1 MWHLSIRNIRQ
12 RWVRSLLTI
21 LGVAVS
27 VQIYLAMTTMM
38 SSAENDLQD
47 QLEAL
52 AGKVFVQRSMTS
64 ESVVEDFP
72 SPSSSI
78 NVGVAE
84 ELLAMPGVDVA
95 RSSAILYVPLTKP
108 PAPGAPPPTRALGI
122 EPGHEIAFL
131 GSLKIAAGAGTLQDP
146 QSVILG
152 QGAAAYYGQEAGH
165 RVEIGETIHVLGE
178 FFTVVGLLD
187 RAPAVHDGMVMMEL
201 ATAQRL
207 FDRPSSVSAVIL
219 AAQNVD
225 EVARIKTQVEGHY
238 PELAAASPA
247 DVEENVRAMY
257 ASVYSLADM
266 VDGVAILVAFLF
278 VMIVMIIAVMERRR
292 DIGVLRAIGAS
303 RATVFGMI
311 ASEALLLSVLGA
323 LLAGPLWAFIRV
335 FVEIG
340 TVSAAD
346 VILTKWLNI
355 SLLAILT
362 GLGASLLPAWKAVQV
377 DPLEALRYE

>member
-1 MWHLSIRNIRQ
+1 MWHLSIRNIWQ
-12 RWVRSLLTI
+12 RRIRSLLTI

-27 VQIYLAMTTMM
+27 VQIYLAMATMM

-52 AGKVFVQRSMTS
+52 TGKVFVQRIMTS

-78 NVGVAE
+78 NVDVAE
-84 ELLAMPGVDVA
+84 ELLAIPGVDET
-95 RSSAILYVPLTKP
+95 RSSAILYVPLAKP

-131 GSLKIAAGAGTLQDP
+131 GSLKIATGEGRLQGP
-146 QSVILG
+146 YSVILG
-152 QGAAAYYGQEAGH
+152 QGAAAYYGQEVGH
-165 RVEIGETIHVLGE
+165 SVEVGETIGVLGE
-178 FFTVVGLLD
+178 TFTVVGLLD
-187 RAPAVHDGMVMMEL
+187 RAPAVQDGMVMMQL

-219 AAQNVD
+219 AAQSID
-225 EVARIKTQVEGHY
+225 EVAQIKTQVENRH
-238 PELAAASPA
+238 PELVAASPA
-247 DVEENVRAMY
+247 DVEDNVRAMY

-292 DIGVLRAIGAS
+292 DIGVLRAIGAN
-303 RATVFGMI
+303 RTTVFGMI

-355 SLLAILT
+355 SLLAIFT

>member
-108 PAPGAPPPTRALGI
+108 PAPGAPR
-122 EPGHEIAFL
+122 
-131 GSLKIAAGAGTLQDP
+131 
-146 QSVILG
+146 
-152 QGAAAYYGQEAGH
+152 Y
-165 RVEIGETIHVLGE
+165 
-178 FFTVVGLLD
+178 
-187 RAPAVHDGMVMMEL
+187 
-201 ATAQRL
+201 
-207 FDRPSSVSAVIL
+207 RPC
-219 AAQNVD
+219 
-225 EVARIKTQVEGHY
+225 
-238 PELAAASPA
+238 
-247 DVEENVRAMY
+247 
-257 ASVYSLADM
+257 
-266 VDGVAILVAFLF
+266 
-278 VMIVMIIAVMERRR
+278 
-292 DIGVLRAIGAS
+292 
-303 RATVFGMI
+303 
-311 ASEALLLSVLGA
+311 
-323 LLAGPLWAFIRV
+323 
-335 FVEIG
+335 
-340 TVSAAD
+340 
-346 VILTKWLNI
+346 
-355 SLLAILT
+355 
-362 GLGASLLPAWKAVQV
+362 
-377 DPLEALRYE
+377 

>member
-1 MWHLSIRNIRQ
+1 MWHLSIRNIWQ
-12 RWVRSLLTI
+12 RRIRSLLTI

-27 VQIYLAMTTMM
+27 VQIYLAMATMM

-52 AGKVFVQRSMTS
+52 AGKVFVQRIMTS

-78 NVGVAE
+78 NVDVAE
-84 ELLAMPGVDVA
+84 ELLAIPGVDET
-95 RSSAILYVPLTKP
+95 RSSAILYVPLAKP

-131 GSLKIAAGAGTLQDP
+131 GSLKIATGEGRLQGP
-146 QSVILG
+146 YSVILG
-152 QGAAAYYGQEAGH
+152 QGAAAYYGQEVGH
-165 RVEIGETIHVLGE
+165 SVEVGETIGVLGE
-178 FFTVVGLLD
+178 TFTVVGLLD
-187 RAPAVHDGMVMMEL
+187 RAPAVQDGMVMMQL

-219 AAQNVD
+219 AAQSID
-225 EVARIKTQVEGHY
+225 EVAQIKTQVENRH
-238 PELAAASPA
+238 PELVAASPA
-247 DVEENVRAMY
+247 DVEDNVRAMY

-292 DIGVLRAIGAS
+292 DIGVLRAIGAN
-303 RATVFGMI
+303 RTTVFGMI

-355 SLLAILT
+355 SLLAIFT

>member
-1 MWHLSIRNIRQ
+1 MWHLSIRNIWQ
-12 RWVRSLLTI
+12 RRIRSLLTI

-27 VQIYLAMTTMM
+27 VQIYLAMATMM

-52 AGKVFVQRSMTS
+52 AGKVFVQRIMTS

-78 NVGVAE
+78 NVDVAE
-84 ELLAMPGVDVA
+84 ELLAIPGVDET
-95 RSSAILYVPLTKP
+95 RSSAILYVPLAKP

-131 GSLKIAAGAGTLQDP
+131 GSLKIATGEGRLQGP
-146 QSVILG
+146 YSVILG
-152 QGAAAYYGQEAGH
+152 QGAAAYYGQEVGH
-165 RVEIGETIHVLGE
+165 SVDVGETIGVLGE
-178 FFTVVGLLD
+178 TFTVVGLLD
-187 RAPAVHDGMVMMEL
+187 RAPAVQDGMVMMQL

-219 AAQNVD
+219 AAQSID
-225 EVARIKTQVEGHY
+225 EVAQIKTQVENRH
-238 PELAAASPA
+238 PELVAASPA
-247 DVEENVRAMY
+247 DVEDNVRAMY

-292 DIGVLRAIGAS
+292 DIGVLRAIGAN
-303 RATVFGMI
+303 RTTVFGMI

-355 SLLAILT
+355 SLLAIFT

>member
-1 MWHLSIRNIRQ
+1 MWHLSIRNIWQ
-12 RWVRSLLTI
+12 RRVRSLLTI

-47 QLEAL
+47 QLKAL
-52 AGKVFVQRSMTS
+52 AGKVFVQRIMTN
-64 ESVVEDFP
+64 ESLVEDFP

-78 NVGVAE
+78 KMDVAQ
-84 ELLAMPGVDVA
+84 ELLAIPGIDA
-95 RSSAILYVPLTKP
+95 ANSSAILYVPLAKP
-108 PAPGAPPPTRALGI
+108 PAPGAPPPTCALGI
-122 EPGHEIAFL
+122 EPGHELAFL
-131 GSLKIAAGAGTLQDP
+131 GSLKVVAGESTLSGP

-152 QGAAAYYGQEAGH
+152 QGAAAYYGRETGH
-165 RVEIGETIHVLGE
+165 SVEVGETISVLGE
-178 FFTVVGLLD
+178 TFTVVGLLD

-219 AAQNVD
+219 AAGNID
-225 EVARIKTQVEGHY
+225 DVARIKSQVESLH
-238 PELAAASPA
+238 PDLVAAAQE
-247 DVEENVRAMY
+247 DVEENVRAIY
-257 ASVYSLADM
+257 ASVYDLADM
-266 VDGVAILVAFLF
+266 VNGVAVLVAFLF

-303 RATVFGMI
+303 RRVVFNMI
-311 ASEALLLSVLGA
+311 ASEALLLSVMGA
-323 LLAGPLWAFIRV
+323 LLAGPLWALIRI

-340 TVSAAD
+340 TVSAAE

-355 SLLAILT
+355 SLLAVFT